1 MADSEENILF
11 VVRKK
16 ILIVTE
22 FLLYVKYFI
31 RYWGGKRNAKNIEC
45 IYLLI
50 QEKVFWKGL

>member
-1 MADSEENILF
+1 MVDSEENILF

-31 RYWGGKRNAKNIEC
+31 RY
-45 IYLLI
+45 
-50 QEKVFWKGL
+50 

>member
-31 RYWGGKRNAKNIEC
+31 RY
-45 IYLLI
+45 
-50 QEKVFWKGL
+50 